1 MVDKVIYMCRRL
13 CLSEQTL
20 EELIESDIFLYIIIF
35 LESDS
40 IGDFSNFLYAIEE
53 MCDTDLFYD
62 YVIKKKR
69 LDFLIDYCLEKCA
82 KVDSSH
88 LINLL
93 NTLANDPRGIKVIV
107 TDDNL

>member
-1 MVDKVIYMCRRL
+1 MVDKVIYMYRRL
-13 CLSEQTL
+13 TLSEKAL

-40 IGDFSNFLYAIEE
+40 IGDFSTFLYAIEE
-53 MCDTDLFYD
+53 MSDTDLFYD
-62 YVIKKKR
+62 YILKKKR
-69 LDFLIDYCLEKCA
+69 LDYLIDYCLEKCTS
-82 KVDSSH
+82 VDSPH

-93 NTLANDPRGIKVIV
+93 NTLASDPRGIRVIV